1 MNMAIPVLSSVP
13 IPDIDNVSTSML
25 LMPLVTPLSTNCTY
39 PPSSMIGSIADHDRP
54 YAQYGHLSM
63 RERVC
68 VCFISSLFF
77 MI

>member
-1 MNMAIPVLSSVP
+1 
-13 IPDIDNVSTSML
+13 ML